1 MKKQPEGARRQG
13 EPRLYSSG
21 DAAKVL
27 GVRQTNVRPLLARAH
42 IEPYDKVGATTLWRA
57 EEVDTLAGKRI
68 AAQGHA
74 TAA

>member
-1 MKKQPEGARRQG
+1 MKKTPEGARRHG

-57 EEVDTLAGKRI
+57 EEVDTLAGRRLI
-68 AAQGHA
+68 AAA
-74 TAA
+74 RAAA